1 MTTLKTKTI
10 FIDGKLFEIP
20 ELSIG
25 CRIDLILDHREDPD
39 LIRSLESHPKKELI
53 VTAFDDESMLAWVE
67 GIEESIQY
75 QWIEA
80 VYA

>member
-1 MTTLKTKTI
+1 MLKTKTI
-10 FIDGKLFEIP
+10 SIDGEIFEIP
-20 ELSIG
+20 DLSIG
-25 CRIDLILDHREDPD
+25 CRIDLILDSCEDPD
-39 LIRSLESHPKKELI
+39 LIHSLESHPEKELI

-80 VYA
+80 IYA

>member
-10 FIDGKLFEIP
+10 LINGENFEIP

-25 CRIDLILDHREDPD
+25 CRIDLILDHCEDPD
-39 LIRSLESHPKKELI
+39 LIQALESHPEKELI

>member
-10 FIDGKLFEIP
+10 SIDGETFEIP
-20 ELSIG
+20 VLSIG
-25 CRIDLILDHREDPD
+25 CRVDLTLDHCEDPD
-39 LIRSLESHPKKELI
+39 LIHSLESHPEKELI
-53 VTAFDDESMLAWVE
+53 VMAFDDESMLAWVE